1 MLLFLNP
8 TIKTQWKVWLF
19 IQTFHCV
26 FQHIHRRSS
35 SFSALWIYTI
45 LKLYYITIYYVF
57 SFTTLWI
64 YTILKQHLAPIVCLD
79 GFTTL
84 WIYTILK
91 LPLKNGDIIT
101 GFTTLWIY
109 TILKR
114 FIAANPNKLCF
125 TTLWIYTILK
135 PEVNEFDGQRVSLPY
150 GFTLFSNLFLF
161 WGFNG
166 KFHYLMDLHYSQTG
180 LSPCHAAP
188 GFTTLWIYTI
198 LKHVVDAIHVI
209 QSFTTLWIYTILKPA
224 TGERCAGHRF
234 TTLWIYTILK
244 RIEPYN
250 TCNNVSLPYGFTL
263 FSNQRRLHCYQK

>member
-109 TILKR
+109 TILKLDGE
-114 FIAANPNKLCF
+114 AYGVSDGF

-135 PEVNEFDGQRVSLPY
+135 PKNRCRVRIVVSLPY
-150 GFTLFSNLFLF
+150 EFTLFSNSESAQ
-161 WGFNG
+161 NAVPV
-166 KFHYLMDLHYSQTG
+166 FHYLMNLHYSQT
-180 LSPCHAAP
+180 
-188 GFTTLWIYTI
+188 Y
-198 LKHVVDAIHVI
+198 
-209 QSFTTLWIYTILKPA
+209 
-224 TGERCAGHRF
+224 
-234 TTLWIYTILK
+234 
-244 RIEPYN
+244 
-250 TCNNVSLPYGFTL
+250 
-263 FSNQRRLHCYQK
+263 